1 MKNKENDENVKK
13 KKRRRQRRRKLPGKK
28 KKKRK
33 DGDERAG
40 IPIVLFIGEGVI
52 FAADRNDGS

>member
-13 KKRRRQRRRKLPGKK
+13 KKDGDRGGENCQEN

-40 IPIVLFIGEGVI
+40 IPIVLFIGGVVI